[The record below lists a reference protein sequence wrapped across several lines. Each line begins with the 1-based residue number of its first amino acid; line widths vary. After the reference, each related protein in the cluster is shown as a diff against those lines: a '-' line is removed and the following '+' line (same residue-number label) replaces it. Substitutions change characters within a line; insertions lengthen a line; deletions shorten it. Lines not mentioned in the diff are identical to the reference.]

1 MYDLIELAVGLCN
14 VYFSCL
20 ALGSKSYGKSISR
33 EWNIKSLKVGA
44 QWGQA
49 PNFLQ
54 VRNMPLLCM
63 QF

>member
-44 QWGQA
+44 Q
-49 PNFLQ
+49 
-54 VRNMPLLCM
+54 
-63 QF
+63 